1 MRLFMLLLALLAGV
15 GVGLQAG
22 VNGSLGKRVGTLEGA
37 LISFA
42 VGTLALVLVNIF
54 FGRGDILSVFS
65 APKWQLTGGLLGA
78 LYVFIMVLI
87 VPRIGVAASLVGVI
101 AGQLLISVII
111 DHFGWMG
118 GRQIPVD
125 ANRLAGIALLAVAL
139 FFFFRK

>member
-1 MRLFMLLLALLAGV
+1 MLLLALLAGV